1 LAEVRE
7 KEPAFPSIHSLAE
20 LSTWKTGDRIPE
32 SDRGRILALS
42 GLLWAQTTREI
53 GKKVIPTQFEDLLS
67 QIKKKVVKG
76 ATIVIV
82 AVVALIIVLVA
93 GCSAVA
99 TPDANKIMV
108 VRNGGPLD
116 NRAIRQVVP
125 PGSGITWIGLFSTV
139 HQYPSIDVQRFYTIT
154 ADPTMGDRLG
164 VDVVHVP
171 SKDGVNLGVEGTFY
185 FATAFDGTEKGKKLA
200 ASFDDHFG
208 TRTYAAPDG
217 GHYALW
223 SGDAGWSAWLDA
235 IIRPVLENELRSAIG
250 DFTCSDLLSSCALV
264 QNSNATASSVI
275 AAGSQNK
282 ENIQKVESAI
292 NKDLIGVL
300 KATLGDN
307 YLANVRFTLV
317 RVKPPE
323 QVQTAIDEV
332 QASRVLIAKTAAEVQ
347 QATNKQLAARKLA
360 EVYRSTPELAQI
372 EMIKLLPKGTNVFFG
387 INPTVVANK

>member
-1 LAEVRE
+1 MPIQSMSPLT
-7 KEPAFPSIHSLAE
+7 P
-20 LSTWKTGDRIPE
+20 D
-32 SDRGRILALS
+32 
-42 GLLWAQTTREI
+42 Q
-53 GKKVIPTQFEDLLS
+53 KK
-67 QIKKKVVKG
+67 
-76 ATIVIV
+76 AAR
-82 AVVALIIVLVA
+82 AVVLAAVALAALIVLLAV
-93 GCSAVA
+93 GCGAVA

-125 PGSGITWIGLFSTV
+125 PGSGITWVGLFSSV

-154 ADPTMGDRLG
+154 ADPNKGDRLG

-185 FATAFDGTEKGKKLA
+185 FATAFSGTTAGKKLA
-200 ASFDDHFG
+200 ASFDDQFG
-208 TRTYAAPDG
+208 TRNYLAPDG
-217 GHYALW
+217 NRYAVW
-223 SGDAGWSAWLDA
+223 SGDSGWSAWLDA

-264 QNSNATASSVI
+264 QNSNASASSVI

-282 ENIQKVESAI
+282 ENIQKVERAI
-292 NKDLIGVL
+292 NADLIDAL
-300 KATLGDN
+300 KVTLGDN

-317 RVKPPE
+317 RVKPPD
-323 QVQTAIDEV
+323 QVQGAIDEV

-360 EVYRSTPELAQI
+360 EVYRMTPALAQI
-372 EMIKLLPKGTNVFFG
+372 EMVKLLPKGTNVFFG

>member
-1 LAEVRE
+1 M
-7 KEPAFPSIHSLAE
+7 SNH
-20 LSTWKTGDRIPE
+20 E
-32 SDRGRILALS
+32 SEA
-42 GLLWAQTTREI
+42 
-53 GKKVIPTQFEDLLS
+53 LLS
-67 QIKKKVVKG
+67 PNQKRVTKAVVIG
-76 ATIVIV
+76 VV
-82 AVVALIIVLVA
+82 AFVALIILLVA

-116 NRAIRQVVP
+116 NRAIRQIVP
-125 PGSGITWIGLFSTV
+125 PGSGITWIGLFSTE
-139 HQYPSIDVQRFYTIT
+139 HQYPSIDVQRYYTIT
-154 ADPTMGDRLG
+154 ADPTKGDRLG

-185 FATAFDGTEKGKKLA
+185 FATAFDGTKEGERLA
-200 ASFDDHFG
+200 ASFDDQFG
-208 TRTYAAPDG
+208 TRTYVAPDG
-217 GHYALW
+217 NRYALW

-282 ENIQKVESAI
+282 ENIQKVENAI
-292 NKDLIGVL
+292 NKDLIQDL
-300 KATLGDN
+300 KRTLGDN

-317 RVKPPE
+317 RVKPPD
-323 QVQTAIDEV
+323 QVQAAIDEV

-360 EVYRSTPELAQI
+360 EVYRKTPELAQI

-387 INPTVVANK
+387 INPAIVANK